1 MPKLKRTNALFKAEL
16 GGHACPIVVRVRTHV
31 RGCRTCPCPN
41 SCPCPSPCP
50 NPRPK
55 FKKISCPCPKLNFL
69 LVRVRVRVH
78 VRTLVRTQVRVRSR
92 VRVRPT
98 LIQSLKRQRSYLVSK
113 LKSVEYNFEKLKE
126 SIDKFDER
134 NQTGFPR
141 FQSGQTSI
149 GKMCVYRQLGNLP

>member
-1 MPKLKRTNALFKAEL
+1 MNLSR
-16 GGHACPIVVRVRTHV
+16 
-31 RGCRTCPCPN
+31 
-41 SCPCPSPCP
+41 CPSLRELLDFERRSYDDLLRKTKRISRDLKIA
-50 NPRPK
+50 NAK
-55 FKKISCPCPKLNFL
+55 IKKNKG
-69 LVRVRVRVH
+69 
-78 VRTLVRTQVRVRSR
+78 
-92 VRVRPT
+92 